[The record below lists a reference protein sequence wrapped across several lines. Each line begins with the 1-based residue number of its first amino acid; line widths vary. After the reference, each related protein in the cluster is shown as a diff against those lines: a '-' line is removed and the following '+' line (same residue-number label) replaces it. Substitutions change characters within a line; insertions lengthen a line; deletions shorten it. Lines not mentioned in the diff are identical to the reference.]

1 MSSED
6 YNLLYAMQKE
16 SMYCSIIKIGFII
29 KCNKLYFLY
38 MEFSGQVQLYLIRN
52 VKQDKPK
59 AKFSFD
65 VAD

>member
-1 MSSED
+1 MWFFRASE
-6 YNLLYAMQKE
+6 
-16 SMYCSIIKIGFII
+16 II
-29 KCNKLYFLY
+29 
-38 MEFSGQVQLYLIRN
+38 YLIRN